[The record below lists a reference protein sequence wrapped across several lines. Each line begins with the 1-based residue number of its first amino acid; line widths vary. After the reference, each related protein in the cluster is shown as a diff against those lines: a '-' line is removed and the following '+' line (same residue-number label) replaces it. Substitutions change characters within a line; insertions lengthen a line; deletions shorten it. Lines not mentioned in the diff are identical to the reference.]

1 MAGNSIGNLFRLTT
15 FGESHGEMI
24 GGVVDGCPAGV
35 DVDIS
40 FIQTLLNR
48 RRPAQTHLVSQRDEP
63 DLIKIVSGVFEGRT
77 TGAPIAFLI
86 LNNDERPVD
95 YEHLSNVFRPSH
107 ADFTW
112 QAKYG
117 HRDYRGG
124 GRASARETVARVA
137 GGAIAMLLLNKIGVS
152 VKAFVSAIGP
162 YSLQQHGS
170 EYNPDDAEKNPARC
184 PDQDLA
190 SKMEDFIKTLRDE
203 GDTTGGMIFCAIKGV
218 PAGWGEPVFDRLQA
232 DLAKAMLS
240 INAVKGFEY
249 GSGFDGSKMRG
260 SHHNDLFA
268 SIQQPDTDKPSFRTA
283 TNFSG
288 GIQGGISNGMDIYF
302 RVAFKPVATIMKEQ
316 QMVDI
321 QGNQVAVKA
330 KGRHDVCVVPR
341 AVPVVES
348 MAALVL
354 ADHFLRAATSRV
366 SSAL

>member
-15 FGESHGEMI
+15 FGESHGTMI

-35 DVDIS
+35 DIDML
-40 FIQTLLNR
+40 FIQSLLDR
-48 RRPAQTHLVSQRDEP
+48 RRPGQSQLTSPRDET
-63 DLIKIVSGVFEGRT
+63 DRIQIVSGVFEGRS

-86 LNNDERPVD
+86 LNNDQRPAD
-95 YEHLSNVFRPSH
+95 YDHLLNVFRPSH
-107 ADFTW
+107 ADYSW

-124 GRASARETVARVA
+124 GRSSARETAARVA
-137 GGAIAMLLLNKIGVS
+137 GGAIALLLLKKTGVS
-152 VKAFVSAIGP
+152 VNAFVSAIGP
-162 YSLQQHGS
+162 YSLPGS
-170 EYNPDDAEKNPARC
+170 GIEFNIDDAGRNPVRC
-184 PDQDLA
+184 PDKELA
-190 SKMEDFIKTLRDE
+190 SKMEKFIEKLRKE
-203 GDTTGGMIFCAIKGV
+203 GDTTGGVITCIIRGV

-240 INAVKGFEY
+240 VNAVKGFEY
-249 GSGFDGSKMRG
+249 GSGFEGSKMLG
-260 SHHNDLFA
+260 SQHNDLF
-268 SIQQPDTDKPSFRTA
+268 IPNPQTNINQPHFRTS

-316 QMVDI
+316 PMVDL
-321 QGNQVAVKA
+321 QGNKSIIKA
-330 KGRHDVCVVPR
+330 QGRHDVCIVPR

-354 ADHFLRAATSRV
+354 ADHYLRTATARV
-366 SSAL
+366 